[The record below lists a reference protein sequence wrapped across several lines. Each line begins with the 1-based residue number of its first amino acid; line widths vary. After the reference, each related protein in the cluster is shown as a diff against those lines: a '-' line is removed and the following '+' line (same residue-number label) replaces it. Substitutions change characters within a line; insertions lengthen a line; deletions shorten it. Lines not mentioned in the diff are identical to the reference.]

1 VSAAVDATQ
10 AGPRAAARAAAAAAP
25 AVFPEPV
32 AAMVAHLLL
41 EWAAWGY
48 RLGSAGQVATV
59 IEQIQTKGEGDGE
72 QKQDAGGGLRR

>member
-1 VSAAVDATQ
+1 VSDAVDATQ
-10 AGPRAAARAAAAAAP
+10 AGSRAAARAAAAAAP

-32 AAMVAHLLL
+32 AAMVGHLLR

-48 RLGSAGQVATV
+48 RFGSAGPVATA

-72 QKQDAGGGLRR
+72 QEQDAAGGLGR